1 MAVATPATATAPR
14 GPERTI
20 TSTDSSSE
28 LAAAAGGEDE
38 FIMTSPSV
46 QRCGAQFVRL
56 SCRDGFATVSPGRPD
71 IGDYCRDLVVGQPM
85 RTWRHAVGH
94 WISSRPRRIA
104 TVEHHPDR
112 INACPPLARPITT
125 ARPIM

>member
-1 MAVATPATATAPR
+1 MCIHRQITMEVAPLATATAPR

-56 SCRDGFATVSPGRPD
+56 SRRDGFATVSPGRPD
-71 IGDYCRDLVVGQPM
+71 IGDYGRDLVVGEPV
-85 RTWRHAVGH
+85 RKGRHAVGH
-94 WISSRPRRIA
+94 RVSRCARRVAAI
-104 TVEHHPDR
+104 EH
-112 INACPPLARPITT
+112 
-125 ARPIM
+125 

>member
-1 MAVATPATATAPR
+1 MCIHRQITMEVAPLATATAPR

-56 SCRDGFATVSPGRPD
+56 SRRDGFATVSPGRPD
-71 IGDYCRDLVVGQPM
+71 IGDYGRDLVVGQPM
-85 RTWRHAVGH
+85 RKWRHAIGH
-94 WISSRPRRIA
+94 WISSRPRRISA
-104 TVEHHPDR
+104 LEPHPTR
-112 INACPPLARPITT
+112 LNGS
-125 ARPIM
+125 